1 MKKKNSISKDKV
13 TQIKSKK
20 PKPSKKRLGM
30 GLSSLL
36 STDTAL
42 DSIIRKKTSDS
53 ETSSNLD
60 NSIQKVADKIKM
72 VSDSN
77 NGLSPS
83 TEESQQIKLP
93 IHSLVSGKYQPRK
106 TFDQTELEELAESI
120 KVNGVLQ
127 PILVRP
133 LTNNAKSYEIIAGER
148 RWRASQIAKVHLV
161 PVIVRNFDD
170 ETAMGVAMIEN
181 LQRSD
186 LNIIEEAEGY
196 RTMMNNFQ
204 FTQEKLSDRIGK
216 SRSHI
221 ANVLRILSLPKFV
234 KRYVSSGEISFGH
247 ARTMITLSDLEAND
261 VANEIIDKDL
271 SVRETEKL
279 VGKIKKRFNSAKD
292 DHSVRGENEKDP
304 NIVLLERELTNLLG
318 LKVDINHK
326 ANNSGSL
333 AIFYKSIDQIQP
345 VLDKLKW
352 KPK

>member
-1 MKKKNSISKDKV
+1 MKKKGNTSKSKV
-13 TQIKSKK
+13 TQIKQKKSKLGR
-20 PKPSKKRLGM
+20 KKLGM

-42 DSIIRKKTSDS
+42 DSIIGKNTDDLDL
-53 ETSSNLD
+53 SN
-60 NSIQKVADKIKM
+60 SMQKVADKIKV
-72 VSDSN
+72 VSNQNKN
-77 NGLSPS
+77 NPTVTNDL
-83 TEESQQIKLP
+83 QQTKLP

-106 TFDQTELEELAESI
+106 TFDQVELEELAESI
-120 KVNGVLQ
+120 KLNGVLQ

-148 RWRASQIAKVHLV
+148 RWRASQIAKVHTV
-161 PVIVRNFDD
+161 PVIIRNFDD

-186 LNIIEEAEGY
+186 LNVIEEAEGY

-204 FTQEKLSDRIGK
+204 FTQEKLSERIGK

-234 KRYVSSGEISFGH
+234 KRYVSTGEISFGH
-247 ARTMITLSDLEAND
+247 ARTMVTLSDIEAND
-261 VANEIIDKDL
+261 VANEIIDNDL

-279 VGKIKKRFNSAKD
+279 VGKIKKRFVSSKD
-292 DHSVRGENEKDP
+292 DHGIKSENEKDP
-304 NIVLLERELTNLLG
+304 NILLLEKELTTLLG
-318 LKVDINHK
+318 LKTEINHK
-326 ANNSGSL
+326 ANNSGNL
-333 AIFYKSIDQIQP
+333 TIFYKSIDQIQP

-352 KPK
+352 MPK

>member
-1 MKKKNSISKDKV
+1 MKKNKTISKSKV
-13 TQIKSKK
+13 TKIKPKEK
-20 PKPSKKRLGM
+20 KPSKRRLGM

-36 STDTAL
+36 STDTAVN
-42 DSIIRKKTSDS
+42 SIIKKTNDFVSGSDI
-53 ETSSNLD
+53 D
-60 NSIQKVADKIKM
+60 NSLQKVADKIKV
-72 VSDSN
+72 VSNSN
-77 NGLSPS
+77 DNQ
-83 TEESQQIKLP
+83 ESQQIKLP

-106 TFDQTELEELAESI
+106 TFDQNELEELAESI

-133 LTNNAKSYEIIAGER
+133 LTNNSKSYEIIAGER
-148 RWRASQIAKVHLV
+148 RWRASQIAKIHMV

-234 KRYVSSGEISFGH
+234 KRYVASGEISFGH
-247 ARTMITLSDLEAND
+247 ARTMVTLSDLEAND

-279 VGKIKKRFNSAKD
+279 VGKIKKRFGS
-292 DHSVRGENEKDP
+292 GENDLQSGSENERDP
-304 NIVLLERELTNLLG
+304 NIVLLEKELTSLLG
-318 LKVDINHK
+318 LKVEINHK
-326 ANNSGSL
+326 ANNSGNLTIS
-333 AIFYKSIDQIQP
+333 YRTIDQIQP

>member
-1 MKKKNSISKDKV
+1 MKKKNGITKGKI

-20 PKPSKKRLGM
+20 PKLAKRKLGM

-36 STDTAL
+36 STDSAL
-42 DSIIRKKTSDS
+42 DSIISKKTGDKETNSD
-53 ETSSNLD
+53 LG
-60 NSIQKVADKIKM
+60 NSIQKVADKIK
-72 VSDSN
+72 VVANSN
-77 NGLSPS
+77 TSIPTQTL
-83 TEESQQIKLP
+83 ESQQIKIP

-120 KVNGVLQ
+120 KVNGILQ

-133 LTNNAKSYEIIAGER
+133 LTSNGKSYEIIAGER
-148 RWRASQIAKVHLV
+148 RWRASQIAKVHSV

-186 LNIIEEAEGY
+186 LNVIEEAEGY

-204 FTQEKLSDRIGK
+204 FTQEKLSERIGK

-247 ARTMITLSDLEAND
+247 ARTMVTLSDLQAND

-279 VGKIKKRFNSAKD
+279 VGKIKKQLISEKTGY
-292 DHSVRGENEKDP
+292 SVRSENEKDP
-304 NIVLLERELTNLLG
+304 NILLLEKELTTLLG
-318 LKVDINHK
+318 LKVEINHK
-326 ANNSGSL
+326 ANNSGNL

>member
-1 MKKKNSISKDKV
+1 M
-13 TQIKSKK
+13 
-20 PKPSKKRLGM
+20 
-30 GLSSLL
+30 
-36 STDTAL
+36 
-42 DSIIRKKTSDS
+42 
-53 ETSSNLD
+53 
-60 NSIQKVADKIKM
+60 
-72 VSDSN
+72 
-77 NGLSPS
+77 
-83 TEESQQIKLP
+83 
-93 IHSLVSGKYQPRK
+93 HS
-106 TFDQTELEELAESI
+106 
-120 KVNGVLQ
+120 
-127 PILVRP
+127 
-133 LTNNAKSYEIIAGER
+133 
-148 RWRASQIAKVHLV
+148 V
-161 PVIVRNFDD
+161 PVIIRNFDD

-234 KRYVSSGEISFGH
+234 KRYVSSGDISFGH
-247 ARTMITLSDLEAND
+247 ARTMVTLSDLEAND

-279 VGKIKKRFNSAKD
+279 VAKIKKRFNTVKD
-292 DHSVRGENEKDP
+292 GHPVSSENEKDP
-304 NIVLLERELTNLLG
+304 NIALLERELTNLLG

>member
-1 MKKKNSISKDKV
+1 MKKKNSISKNKV
-13 TQIKSKK
+13 TQIKQKK
-20 PKPSKKRLGM
+20 LKPSKKKLGM

-36 STDTAL
+36 SSDTAL
-42 DSIIRKKTSDS
+42 DSIISNKPSDLQ
-53 ETSSNLD
+53 TNPDLG
-60 NSIQKVADKIKM
+60 NSIQKVSEKIKM

-77 NGLSPS
+77 QSFPVA
-83 TEESQQIKLP
+83 TEESQQIMLP
-93 IHSLVSGKYQPRK
+93 IHSLVSGKYQPRR
-106 TFDQTELEELAESI
+106 TFDQAELEELAQSI
-120 KVNGVLQ
+120 RVNGVLQ

-133 LTNNAKSYEIIAGER
+133 LTSNAKSYEIIAGER
-148 RWRASQIAKVHLV
+148 RWRASQIAKVHSV

-186 LNIIEEAEGY
+186 LNVIEEAEGY

-247 ARTMITLSDLEAND
+247 ARTMVTLSDLEAND

-279 VGKIKKRFNSAKD
+279 VGKIKKRFVSGKEGHPASN
-292 DHSVRGENEKDP
+292 ENEKDP
-304 NIVLLERELTNLLG
+304 NIILLERELTSLLG
-318 LKVDINHK
+318 LKVEINHK
-326 ANNSGSL
+326 ANNSGNL

>member
-1 MKKKNSISKDKV
+1 MKKKNSISKNKV
-13 TQIKSKK
+13 TQIKPKST
-20 PKPSKKRLGM
+20 KPSRKKLGM

-36 STDTAL
+36 SADTAL
-42 DSIIRKKTSDS
+42 DSMIRKKPSDL
-53 ETSSNLD
+53 ETNSDLS

-72 VSDSN
+72 VSDSKK
-77 NGLSPS
+77 SFPDT

-106 TFDQTELEELAESI
+106 TFDQAELEELSESI

-133 LTNNAKSYEIIAGER
+133 LTNSAKSYEIIAGER
-148 RWRASQIAKVHLV
+148 RWRACQIAKIHSV

-186 LNIIEEAEGY
+186 LNVIEEAEGY

-234 KRYVSSGEISFGH
+234 KRYVSTGEISFGH
-247 ARTMITLSDLEAND
+247 ARTMVTLSDLEAND

-279 VGKIKKRFNSAKD
+279 VGRIKKRFVSGKEGRPVNS
-292 DHSVRGENEKDP
+292 ENEKDP
-304 NIVLLERELTNLLG
+304 NIVLLERELTTLLG
-318 LKVDINHK
+318 LKVEIIHK
-326 ANNSGSL
+326 ANNSGNL
-333 AIFYKSIDQIQP
+333 TIFYKSIDQIQP

>member
-1 MKKKNSISKDKV
+1 MKKKNSTSKSKV
-13 TQIKSKK
+13 TEIKQKNPKLGKK
-20 PKPSKKRLGM
+20 KLGM

-36 STDTAL
+36 SSDTAL
-42 DSIIRKKTSDS
+42 DSIIGKKPNDS
-53 ETSSNLD
+53 VDSGLAS
-60 NSIQKVADKIKM
+60 SIQKVSDKIKV
-72 VSDSN
+72 VSN
-77 NGLSPS
+77 QNINIPTTTG
-83 TEESQQIKLP
+83 ESQQTKLP
-93 IHSLVSGKYQPRK
+93 THSLVSGKYQPRK
-106 TFDQTELEELAESI
+106 TFDQADLEELADSI

-133 LTNNAKSYEIIAGER
+133 LTNNSKSFEIIAGER
-148 RWRASQIAKVHLV
+148 RWRACQIAKVHMV
-161 PVIVRNFDD
+161 PVIIRNFDD

-186 LNIIEEAEGY
+186 LNVIEEAEGY

-204 FTQEKLSDRIGK
+204 FTQENLSEKIGK

-247 ARTMITLSDLEAND
+247 ARTMVTLSELEAND
-261 VANEIIDKDL
+261 LANEIIDKDL

-279 VGKIKKRFNSAKD
+279 VGKIKKRFILAKND
-292 DHSVRGENEKDP
+292 TGNDGGTERDP
-304 NIVLLERELTNLLG
+304 NIVLLERELTSLLG
-318 LKVDINHK
+318 LKVEINHK
-326 ANNSGSL
+326 VNNSGNL
-333 AIFYKSIDQIQP
+333 TIFYKSIDQIQP

>member
-1 MKKKNSISKDKV
+1 MKKKSNISKGKV
-13 TQIKSKK
+13 TQIKKKKSKLGR
-20 PKPSKKRLGM
+20 KKLGM

-42 DSIIRKKTSDS
+42 DSIIGKNTDDLDL
-53 ETSSNLD
+53 SN
-60 NSIQKVADKIKM
+60 SMQKVADKIKV
-72 VSDSN
+72 VSNQNKN
-77 NGLSPS
+77 NL
-83 TEESQQIKLP
+83 TVTNDLQQTKLP

-106 TFDQTELEELAESI
+106 TFDQVELEELAESI
-120 KVNGVLQ
+120 KINGVLQ

-148 RWRASQIAKVHLV
+148 RWRASQIAKVHSV
-161 PVIVRNFDD
+161 PVIIRNFDD

-186 LNIIEEAEGY
+186 LNVIEEAEGY
-196 RTMMNNFQ
+196 RTIMNNFQ
-204 FTQEKLSDRIGK
+204 FTQEKLSERIGK

-247 ARTMITLSDLEAND
+247 ARTMVTLSDLEAND

-279 VGKIKKRFNSAKD
+279 VGKIKKRLVSAKD
-292 DHSVRGENEKDP
+292 DYGVKGENEKDP
-304 NIVLLERELTNLLG
+304 NIVVLERELTTLLG
-318 LKVDINHK
+318 LKVEINHK
-326 ANNSGSL
+326 ANNAGNLS
-333 AIFYKSIDQIQP
+333 IFYK
-345 VLDKLKW
+345 
-352 KPK
+352 

>member
-1 MKKKNSISKDKV
+1 MKKKNSISKSKV

-20 PKPSKKRLGM
+20 PKLSKKRLGM

-42 DSIIRKKTSDS
+42 DSIIRKNPSD
-53 ETSSNLD
+53 EERNLD
-60 NSIQKVADKIKM
+60 LGNSVQKVADKIKM

-77 NGLSPS
+77 SSLSPS

-106 TFDQTELEELAESI
+106 TFDQAELEELAESI
-120 KVNGVLQ
+120 KVNGILQ

-148 RWRASQIAKVHLV
+148 RWRASQIAKVHSV
-161 PVIVRNFDD
+161 PVIIRNFDD

-247 ARTMITLSDLEAND
+247 ARTMVTLSDLEAND

-279 VGKIKKRFNSAKD
+279 VGKIKKRFNSVKEGS
-292 DHSVRGENEKDP
+292 SVSSENEKDP
-304 NIVLLERELTNLLG
+304 NIALLERELTNLLG

>member
-1 MKKKNSISKDKV
+1 MKKKSNTSKSKV
-13 TQIKSKK
+13 TQIKQKKSKLGR
-20 PKPSKKRLGM
+20 KKLGM

-42 DSIIRKKTSDS
+42 DSIIGKNTDDLDL
-53 ETSSNLD
+53 SN
-60 NSIQKVADKIKM
+60 SMQKVADKIKII
-72 VSDSN
+72 SN
-77 NGLSPS
+77 QS
-83 TEESQQIKLP
+83 TNIPGGTSESQQTKLP

-106 TFDQTELEELAESI
+106 TFDQVELEELAESI
-120 KVNGVLQ
+120 KINGVLQ

-133 LTNNAKSYEIIAGER
+133 LTNNARSYEIVAGER
-148 RWRASQIAKVHLV
+148 RWRASQIAKVHSV
-161 PVIVRNFDD
+161 PVIIRNFDD

-186 LNIIEEAEGY
+186 LNVIEEAEGY

-204 FTQEKLSDRIGK
+204 FTQEKLSERIGK

-247 ARTMITLSDLEAND
+247 ARTMVTLSDLEAND

-279 VGKIKKRFNSAKD
+279 VGKIKKRLVSAKD
-292 DHSVRGENEKDP
+292 DYGVKGENEKDP
-304 NIVLLERELTNLLG
+304 NIVVLERELTTLLG
-318 LKVDINHK
+318 LKVEINHK
-326 ANNSGSL
+326 ANNAGNLS
-333 AIFYKSIDQIQP
+333 IFYKSIDQIQP

>member
-1 MKKKNSISKDKV
+1 MKKKSNTFKSKV
-13 TQIKSKK
+13 TQIKQKKSKLGR
-20 PKPSKKRLGM
+20 KKLGM

-42 DSIIRKKTSDS
+42 DSIIGKNTDDLDL
-53 ETSSNLD
+53 SN
-60 NSIQKVADKIKM
+60 SMQKVADKIKV
-72 VSDSN
+72 VSNQNKN
-77 NGLSPS
+77 NS
-83 TEESQQIKLP
+83 TVTNDLQQTKLP

-106 TFDQTELEELAESI
+106 TFDQVELEELAESI
-120 KVNGVLQ
+120 KINGVLQ

-148 RWRASQIAKVHLV
+148 RWRASQIAKVHSV
-161 PVIVRNFDD
+161 PVIIRNFDD

-186 LNIIEEAEGY
+186 LNVIEEAEGY

-204 FTQEKLSDRIGK
+204 FTQEKLSERIGK

-234 KRYVSSGEISFGH
+234 KRYVSTGEISFGH
-247 ARTMITLSDLEAND
+247 ARTMVTLSDNEAND
-261 VANEIIDKDL
+261 VANEIIDNDL

-279 VGKIKKRFNSAKD
+279 VGKIKKRFVSSKD
-292 DHSVRGENEKDP
+292 DHGIKSENEKDP
-304 NIVLLERELTNLLG
+304 NILLLERELTTLLG
-318 LKVDINHK
+318 LKTEINHRV
-326 ANNSGSL
+326 NNSGNL
-333 AIFYKSIDQIQP
+333 TIFYKSIDQIQP

>member
-1 MKKKNSISKDKV
+1 MKKKNSITKGKV

-20 PKPSKKRLGM
+20 PKPAKRKLGM

-36 STDTAL
+36 STDSAL
-42 DSIIRKKTSDS
+42 DSIISKKPSNKETDSDLS
-53 ETSSNLD
+53 
-60 NSIQKVADKIKM
+60 NSIQKVADKIK
-72 VSDSN
+72 VVADSN
-77 NGLSPS
+77 TSIPTQTL
-83 TEESQQIKLP
+83 ESQQIKIP

-120 KVNGVLQ
+120 KVNGILQ

-133 LTNNAKSYEIIAGER
+133 LTSNGKSYEIIAGER
-148 RWRASQIAKVHLV
+148 RWRASQIAKLHSV
-161 PVIVRNFDD
+161 PVIIRNFDD

-186 LNIIEEAEGY
+186 LNVIEEAEGY

-204 FTQEKLSDRIGK
+204 FTQEKLSERIGK

-247 ARTMITLSDLEAND
+247 ARTMVTLSDLQAND

-279 VGKIKKRFNSAKD
+279 VGKIKKRLISEKNGY
-292 DHSVRGENEKDP
+292 SVSSENEKDP
-304 NIVLLERELTNLLG
+304 NIVLLEKELVTLLG
-318 LKVDINHK
+318 LKVEINHK
-326 ANNSGSL
+326 SNNSGNL

>member
-1 MKKKNSISKDKV
+1 
-13 TQIKSKK
+13 
-20 PKPSKKRLGM
+20 M
-30 GLSSLL
+30 G
-36 STDTAL
+36 
-42 DSIIRKKTSDS
+42 
-53 ETSSNLD
+53 

-77 NGLSPS
+77 TSLSPS

-106 TFDQTELEELAESI
+106 TFDQAELEELAESI
-120 KVNGVLQ
+120 KVNGILQ

-148 RWRASQIAKVHLV
+148 RWRASQIAKVHSV
-161 PVIVRNFDD
+161 PVIIRNFDD

-186 LNIIEEAEGY
+186 LNVIEEAEGY

-247 ARTMITLSDLEAND
+247 ARTMVTLSDLEAND

-279 VGKIKKRFNSAKD
+279 VGKIKKRFNSVKD
-292 DHSVRGENEKDP
+292 GSSVSSENEKDP
-304 NIVLLERELTNLLG
+304 NIALLERELTNLLG

-326 ANNSGSL
+326 ANNSGNL